1 MATWIKMRTDLRTH
15 PKVVRISSALKADTL
30 RTLGG
35 LLSVWSLFDAHSH
48 DGQLQGYTTDLVDE
62 LIGWPGFAGQMKAVG
77 WLETASAEGLQTLVI
92 PRFDQHNGTSS
103 KRRCIDAERKQ
114 NVRKM
119 SASKADTERTKSGPD
134 KIREEY
140 STPIVPKGTD
150 HDTDSPNPP
159 SDLDTVAQHETPPPE
174 KKKGGRAALA
184 EQIYA
189 LYPRK
194 VGKVTAL
201 RAIERVLKAG
211 KVPPEDLLVTV
222 RNYARAP
229 ATWPAGDEVFIPH
242 PATWFNSGRYD
253 DDPREWLRGPSDL
266 NPEPPTYLPSTYDG
280 PEGWRAIMDELYGDL
295 DWRAAYPTWQATEP
309 GDREKIKARL
319 LTPAT

>member
-48 DGQLQGYTTDLVDE
+48 DGQLAGYTTDLVDE

-77 WLETASAEGLQTLVI
+77 WLESASAEGLQTLVI
-92 PRFDQHNGTSS
+92 PRFDQHNGTSA
-103 KRRCIDAERKQ
+103 KRRSMDAERKQ
-114 NVRKM
+114 TVRKM
-119 SASKADTERTKSGPD
+119 SASKADIERTKSGPD

-150 HDTDSPNPP
+150 PDTDSSNPP
-159 SDLDTVAQHETPPPE
+159 SDSDTVAQHETPPPE

-184 EQIYA
+184 QQIYD

-194 VGKVTAL
+194 VGRTAAL
-201 RAIERVLKAG
+201 RAIERLLAKG
-211 KVPPEDLLVTV
+211 TVPPEDLLVTV
-222 RNYARAP
+222 RNYAKAT
-229 ATWPAGDEVFIPH
+229 ATWEAGDRTYIPN
-242 PATWFNSGRYD
+242 PATWFNQGRYD
-253 DDPREWLRGPSDL
+253 DDPREWLRGPINDAPT
-266 NPEPPTYLPSTYDG
+266 PETYLPSTYDG
-280 PEGWRAIMDELYGDL
+280 PEGWRHIMTDLYGTA
-295 DWRAAYPTWQATEP
+295 DWQSAYPNWQATTP

-319 LTPAT
+319 LQNT